1 MKVLQ
6 KKIMILVI
14 SSSLISALL
23 VIVIAFMNYVHI
35 VRKDSSQI
43 MQLMCLDKRQVID
56 EKLLNVEQSV
66 NTLYHFAKNQINEK
80 GNLWQDEAQLSEH
93 MNRMEEL
100 METTAQFTDGAVSV
114 YYRLTPKIEE
124 IYQGI
129 WLVKGRREGSEVSPV
144 PRRLVPRLLSG
155 TPR

>member
-14 SSSLISALL
+14 SSILISALL

-66 NTLYHFAKNQINEK
+66 NSLYYFAKNQIQV
-80 GNLWQDEAQLSEH
+80 LW
-93 MNRMEEL
+93 EL
-100 METTAQFTDGAVSV
+100 TNFQKM
-114 YYRLTPKIEE
+114 LH
-124 IYQGI
+124 
-129 WLVKGRREGSEVSPV
+129 
-144 PRRLVPRLLSG
+144 
-155 TPR
+155 